1 MNLVRLSGWLGVI
14 IYLIAY
20 LLLVVKKLQSERPLY
35 HILNILGAIG
45 LLLNAWLL
53 RDYPNLAINII
64 WAMIAVYA
72 IIVISRKSR
81 RNVE

>member
-64 WAMIAVYA
+64 WAMIAIYA